1 MRPRITPPARP
12 GPRPPP
18 RNRGPEFIGRI
29 PRHAV
34 RSARGVKIN
43 PSHCCTHAWHPRES
57 HRPTRCVERSTYA
70 GALAHE
76 NRQRDC
82 RSRSDFAPVPARPI
96 DEHWADSR
104 RSCRPLDHFDRC
116 SSHERRPRRYSKA
129 AASCDRPFAAIAED
143 RRARSM
149 PRLGDIPAPQI
160 HARQAQLRR
169 CYQAAQVLVRGFRLD
184 LMA

>member
-1 MRPRITPPARP
+1 M
-12 GPRPPP
+12 
-18 RNRGPEFIGRI
+18 
-29 PRHAV
+29 
-34 RSARGVKIN
+34 KIN
-43 PSHCCTHAWHPRES
+43 PAHCCAHVWHPRES
-57 HRPTRCVERSTYA
+57 HRPTRCVERSSYA

-82 RSRSDFAPVPARPI
+82 RSRPDFAPVPARPI

-104 RSCRPLDHFDRC
+104 RRLRPVDHFDRC
-116 SSHERRPRRYSKA
+116 SFHDRPARRHDHTFTP
-129 AASCDRPFAAIAED
+129 CGRPFAAHAED

-149 PRLGDIPAPQI
+149 PRLGDIPAPQVQAR
-160 HARQAQLRR
+160 HAHIRR